1 MTLFCFF
8 FFFSISPSFPAMPH
22 PFRSSE
28 IKCLMLQL
36 LAGVAFM
43 HENWILHRDLVSS

>member
-1 MTLFCFF
+1 
-8 FFFSISPSFPAMPH
+8 MPH

-43 HENWILHRDLVSS
+43 HENWIIHRDL